1 MKVKLIPPEELF
13 LGLTIASTGLLIEL
27 GVMVLLMN

>member
-1 MKVKLIPPEELF
+1 MKVKLIPPDEMF

-27 GVMVLLMN
+27 GVLVLLMD

>member
-1 MKVKLIPPEELF
+1 MKVKLIPPDEMF

-27 GVMVLLMN
+27 GVMVLFMN